1 MKKSQELKTVKGLDN
16 EYSKDQLSIE
26 NDNHE
31 LNKHEID
38 SPGDHNLSKD
48 SPEDHNSS
56 KNSNKGHKGHDHSG
70 HHDMLSDYKKRF
82 IVSIILTIPTFFLSH
97 MVQEALNIRELI
109 GFSGDIFILF
119 ILSSIIFLYGGYP
132 FFKGFLR
139 EFRDGNPG
147 MMTLITVAISTSYLY
162 SSAVVFGLSGMD
174 FFLEL
179 VTLIDIMLLG
189 HWIEMRSVMG
199 ASRALEELVK
209 LIPSKAHK
217 FVYEDE
223 IIDVPLEKLQVNDL
237 VLIRPGEKI
246 PADGEIVKGESSID
260 ESLLTGES
268 RPIYKK
274 VGDTVIGGS
283 VNGDGSLN
291 VSIKK
296 TGKDSFINQVIQL
309 VEEAKESKSKT
320 QDLANRAAR
329 WLTFIAL
336 VGGGITLLV
345 WELFMKEG
353 LAFSLERTVTVMV
366 TTCPHALGLAVP
378 LVIAVSTAISAQ
390 NGLLIR
396 NRVSFETARNIQAV
410 IFDKTGT
417 LTMGKF
423 GVTDLVPFHQ
433 DIDSQELLNY
443 AAAVENRSEHP
454 IANSVVAEVEKP
466 WKVQLFKSIPGK
478 GAEGIVKGK
487 KVQVVS
493 PGYIKEKNMEIDHE
507 TYYKLAKMGK
517 TVIFVVIND
526 QVAGCIAL
534 ADIIRPESKEAIS
547 ELKNRNIKCIMLTGD
562 NEEVASWVADEL
574 SLDEYFAEVLPR
586 EKAFKIKEVQERG
599 LVVAMTGDGVNDA
612 PALAQADVGIAIG
625 AGTDVAMETADIIL
639 VKSNP
644 KDVVKIITL
653 AQKTYLKLVENIIW
667 ATGYNALAIPLA
679 AGVFFSYGILLSPA
693 MGAALMSLSTVIVAV
708 NAQFLKLK

>member
-1 MKKSQELKTVKGLDN
+1 LKKSQELKTVKGLDN

-26 NDNHE
+26 NENHE

-517 TVIFVVIND
+517 TVISVHN
-526 QVAGCIAL
+526 
-534 ADIIRPESKEAIS
+534 
-547 ELKNRNIKCIMLTGD
+547 
-562 NEEVASWVADEL
+562 
-574 SLDEYFAEVLPR
+574 PR
-586 EKAFKIKEVQERG
+586 I
-599 LVVAMTGDGVNDA
+599 
-612 PALAQADVGIAIG
+612 
-625 AGTDVAMETADIIL
+625 
-639 VKSNP
+639 
-644 KDVVKIITL
+644 
-653 AQKTYLKLVENIIW
+653 
-667 ATGYNALAIPLA
+667 
-679 AGVFFSYGILLSPA
+679 
-693 MGAALMSLSTVIVAV
+693 
-708 NAQFLKLK
+708 